1 MVENQDYGVEEDDFS
16 GISAVP
22 QKVEMEV
29 TSIAQAGEASQ
40 VHRDHDG
47 ENTTVLP
54 SCASKSVRLALQAWK
69 PEATFAV
76 HSLRENF
83 SNEAV

>member
-1 MVENQDYGVEEDDFS
+1 MVENQNYGVEEDDFS

-54 SCASKSVRLALQAWK
+54 SCASQSGVLAAAAAATGNICCSFFEGKFLQ
-69 PEATFAV
+69 
-76 HSLRENF
+76 
-83 SNEAV
+83 